1 MLIDAYDFYLK
12 NNLVSKGEF
21 YMAPL
26 YNYLIQN
33 DIPCSVYITEGF
45 SPIGTP
51 KDYQEYIQK

>member
-1 MLIDAYDFYLK
+1 M
-12 NNLVSKGEF
+12 SKGEF

-51 KDYQEYIQK
+51 EDYQEYIQR